1 LVESPL
7 TTADTM
13 LDTNTDTCTFG
24 AASLGFWIAVVGPEG
39 LESNDWVASSTE
51 VRTPKTECMKMTQ
64 WRTRLAI
71 LNASLALE
79 MICIKNVE
87 ARTKKRQIL
96 RAIVSLDSEHCT
108 HTIAPQNK
116 PASAPI
122 HPPRV
127 HRPRIERTKKKT
139 RYIRSLRIEIRGLT
153 LKKSVKFLGS
163 RTCEGMHCGLRRT
176 RTKESLKEIPF
187 LRGPLSTLGC
197 HWFARKFKP
206 QVGRDGGDCTFTW
219 RCLEDVYTDSLGY
232 KEFTIVARIILFQ
245 KIDDWSVCTNG
256 TVSNSRTSDLCAG
269 SPISSE
275 GNMSQSLDN
284 ESIVSYN
291 IGRQGSNSG
300 EVSTTLILRFG

>member
-1 LVESPL
+1 
-7 TTADTM
+7 M

-24 AASLGFWIAVVGPEG
+24 AASLGFGIAVVGPEG

-87 ARTKKRQIL
+87 ARTTKRQIL

-108 HTIAPQNK
+108 HTIGPQNK

-153 LKKSVKFLGS
+153 LKKSVKFLG
-163 RTCEGMHCGLRRT
+163 
-176 RTKESLKEIPF
+176 
-187 LRGPLSTLGC
+187 
-197 HWFARKFKP
+197 
-206 QVGRDGGDCTFTW
+206 
-219 RCLEDVYTDSLGY
+219 
-232 KEFTIVARIILFQ
+232 
-245 KIDDWSVCTNG
+245 
-256 TVSNSRTSDLCAG
+256 
-269 SPISSE
+269 
-275 GNMSQSLDN
+275 
-284 ESIVSYN
+284 
-291 IGRQGSNSG
+291 
-300 EVSTTLILRFG
+300 